1 MIKWKWDMFCESVSM
16 SVSNILGNR
25 MRSFLT
31 MLGIIIGVAAII
43 ALMTIVQGATDT
55 MTAQF
60 DSMGLG
66 TLRVTVSGTA
76 LKQGLTDSEL
86 NQVLACEH
94 VAGISPSLSSTVTAV
109 RGENWS
115 DSISLRGNDAAYFQ
129 KNPDLLKRGRAI
141 NAIDVEQELRV
152 CLVDGGT
159 AETLFFGEDP
169 VGQMLYLGGRE
180 FTVVGMID
188 EEEDASLFS
197 QILLGGGTDSAV
209 YVPYSSAKKLM
220 GTSTVSTFEVYLT
233 DSEKTD
239 TAIEEIEAVL
249 DGIFN
254 YKEDAYSV
262 INMESMTD
270 AMELMTSMMMS
281 LLVGIAS
288 IALVVGGIGI
298 MNMMLVTVTERT
310 TEIGL
315 RKALG
320 AEPGQIQM
328 QFLIEAIILSLLGG
342 VIGVIVGLTVSFAIC
357 MNTDI
362 TFALNTFAIGL
373 GVSFSAAV
381 GIIFGWAPA
390 RKASNLNPIDALRS
404 M

>member
-1 MIKWKWDMFCESVSM
+1 MIKRKWGMFCESVSM

-86 NQVLACEH
+86 NQVLVCEH

-141 NAIDVEQELRV
+141 NAIDVAQELRV

-169 VGQMLYLGGRE
+169 IGKTLYLGGRE
-180 FTVVGMID
+180 FIVVGMID
-188 EEEDASLFS
+188 EDEDASLFS
-197 QILLGGGTDSAV
+197 QILLGGENDSAV

-239 TAIEEIEAVL
+239 AAIEEMEAVL

-373 GVSFSAAV
+373 GVGFSAAV

>member
-1 MIKWKWDMFCESVSM
+1 MIKRKWGMFCESVSM

-141 NAIDVEQELRV
+141 NAIDVAQELRV

>member
-1 MIKWKWDMFCESVSM
+1 MIKRKWGMFCESVSM

-43 ALMTIVQGATDT
+43 ALMTIVQGARDT

-86 NQVLACEH
+86 NQVLSCEH

-141 NAIDVEQELRV
+141 NAIDVAQELRV

-270 AMELMTSMMMS
+270 AMKLMTSLMMS

-342 VIGVIVGLTVSFAIC
+342 MIGVILGLTVSFAIC

-373 GVSFSAAV
+373 GVGFSAAV

>member
-1 MIKWKWDMFCESVSM
+1 MIKRKWGMFCESVSM

-141 NAIDVEQELRV
+141 NAIDVAQELRV

-169 VGQMLYLGGRE
+169 VGKTLYLGGHE

-239 TAIEEIEAVL
+239 AAIEEMEAVL

>member
-141 NAIDVEQELRV
+141 NAIDVAQELRV